1 MSHLQASRWSLGV
14 MRERISLT
22 ALELAWEQKED
33 NGALIL
39 KQPWYYITGHD
50 GLRPKLPA

>member
-1 MSHLQASRWSLGV
+1 

-33 NGALIL
+33 HGALIL